1 MKTKNIFTA
10 IIISLI
16 VFALIFGAVYLST
29 LHRRRGGAEKVIC
42 AYPAFNNEVYIG
54 RSSLIDTQL
63 IDTQNVTITE
73 VKFDL
78 TEFGVHTAAMV
89 NIGNVDALNLYFS
102 AKYDSKT
109 RFFAKN
115 LLTGNISEIVFESDF
130 EVLGF
135 NFDQFYVSGGYLY
148 YFAWDRPEDGVF
160 DNVTDSFCRV
170 PLTGG
175 REEVIAEFP
184 HYGERTAF
192 SFVADGMAFFCDV
205 KKISVCNVATGKT
218 EVLWTAKSLG
228 YDIVDSNLSYYDG
241 LIYFTA
247 SSAAREELVPEDP
260 DYYANMTTTSSYL
273 FSLDPKTKRSTL
285 ITEEP
290 INSFYIADDRIY
302 YIPKA
307 LGTITAGDKIMPRFC
322 AKEVY
327 SFDLRGRNKEKVCSF
342 GDIFVSD
349 ILYLNDSVICVSDYY
364 GENFSTS
371 YCIINRQTG
380 EVRRVIRV
388 MHES

>member
-16 VFALIFGAVYLST
+16 IFALIFGAVYLST

-42 AYPAFNNEVYIG
+42 SYPAFNNEVYVS
-54 RSSLIDTQL
+54 RSTV
-63 IDTQNVTITE
+63 IDTQNVT
-73 VKFDL
+73 VSVFKFDL
-78 TEFGVHTAAMV
+78 TEFGVHPTAIF

-102 AKYDSKT
+102 TMYDKT

-115 LLTGNISEIVFESDF
+115 LLTGNISEIVFESNF

-135 NFDQFYVSGGYLY
+135 TNKQFYVNGGYIY
-148 YFAWDRPEDGVF
+148 YFAWDLPEDGLV
-160 DNVTDSFCRV
+160 DNVMDSFCRV
-170 PLTGG
+170 SLTGG

-184 HYGERTAF
+184 HFGERTAF

-205 KKISVCNVATGKT
+205 KKISVCDVATGKT
-218 EVLWTAKSLG
+218 EVLWTAESRG

-273 FSLDPKTKRSTL
+273 FSLDPKTKKSTL

-327 SFDLRGRNKEKVCSF
+327 SFDLKGRNKEKVCSF

-349 ILYLNDSVICVSDYY
+349 ILYMNDSVICVSDYY

-371 YCIINRQTG
+371 YCIIDRKTG
-380 EVRRVIRV
+380 EEERVTRKN
-388 MHES
+388 